1 LGDFSNDRGRIMRTI
16 WLGSKVIQQYS
27 LLDLQDKLQ
36 ISKVTA
42 LKLVQSGKI
51 RAQKIGRK
59 WWINEED
66 LLEFLEG
73 KRL

>member
-1 LGDFSNDRGRIMRTI
+1 MRTI

-42 LKLVQSGKI
+42 LKLVQSGRI

-59 WWINEED
+59 WWVNEED

-73 KRL
+73 KRT

>member
-1 LGDFSNDRGRIMRTI
+1 MRTI

-27 LLDLQDKLQ
+27 LLDIQDKLQ

-59 WWINEED
+59 WWINEND

-73 KRL
+73 RKS

>member
-1 LGDFSNDRGRIMRTI
+1 MRSI
-16 WLGSKVIQQYS
+16 WLGSKIIYQYS
-27 LLDLQDKLQ
+27 LDDLQEKLQ

-51 RAQKIGRK
+51 KGQKIGRR

-66 LLEFLEG
+66 LVAFLEG
-73 KRL
+73 KSESE

>member
-1 LGDFSNDRGRIMRTI
+1 MRTI

-27 LLDLQDKLQ
+27 LLDIQDKLQ

-59 WWINEED
+59 WWINEDD

-73 KRL
+73 RRS

>member
-1 LGDFSNDRGRIMRTI
+1 MRTI

-27 LLDLQDKLQ
+27 LLDIQEKLQ

-59 WWINEED
+59 WWINEDD

-73 KRL
+73 KRS

>member
-1 LGDFSNDRGRIMRTI
+1 MRSI
-16 WLGSKVIQQYS
+16 WLGSKIIYQYS
-27 LLDLQDKLQ
+27 LDDLQEKLQ

-51 RAQKIGRK
+51 KGQKIGRR

-66 LLEFLEG
+66 LVAFLEG
-73 KRL
+73 KSEGD

>member
-1 LGDFSNDRGRIMRTI
+1 MRTI

-27 LLDLQDKLQ
+27 LLDIQDKLQ

-59 WWINEED
+59 WWVNEDD

-73 KRL
+73 KRT

>member
-1 LGDFSNDRGRIMRTI
+1 MRTI

-27 LLDLQDKLQ
+27 LLDIQDKLQ

-66 LLEFLEG
+66 LLEFLER
-73 KRL
+73 KKAS